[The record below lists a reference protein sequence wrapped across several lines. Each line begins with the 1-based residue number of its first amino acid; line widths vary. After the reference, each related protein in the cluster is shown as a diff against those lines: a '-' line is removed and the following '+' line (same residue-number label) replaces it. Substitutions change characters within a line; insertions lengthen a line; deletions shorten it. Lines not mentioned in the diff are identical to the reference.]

1 MELLLIM
8 RDNETGEVLAEK
20 VVNRAGK
27 NPRRIIDA
35 YYILYETAI
44 REKMGIDK
52 WNSRPVDN

>member
-8 RDNETGEVLAEK
+8 RDNETGQVLAEK

-52 WNSRPVDN
+52 WNSREL